1 MIIDINIR
9 KKESDV
15 LFESIVDF
23 FVQNKMQDVFT
34 DVQSYKFKYIGIA
47 VGVFALFVLL
57 KNIFAKYVFKI
68 ILRLVNKTKFNAD
81 TKIVAAF
88 QKPVT
93 NFFEVLGFYFAS
105 KILIMAG
112 IPITIEFIEKIFS
125 SALIILITWGI
136 HNLTGE
142 SSVLFERMH
151 KAYDIKVDKVLFPF
165 MSKTLRLIVLALAI
179 TIIAEKWGYNIQG
192 FVTGLGLGG
201 LAFALAAK
209 DAAANIIAGIFII
222 LDKPFTIGDWV
233 SSDEL
238 EGSIEEISF
247 RTTKIRAIDQSLIV
261 IPNSRLTDEAVINF
275 SRRGKR
281 RACLNLELNYKT
293 SRPKLEI
300 CVDRIRH
307 MLENHEQVSKDDI
320 LVRFD
325 KFNGTSLDI
334 LICFFTD
341 TPEFDEYFKIKEN
354 INYSLVEILHQEGV
368 SMAFPSTSVYMENL
382 SSESEEDIKL
392 SDKLLKKEDSET

>member
-1 MIIDINIR
+1 
-9 KKESDV
+9 

-23 FVQNKMQDVFT
+23 FVENRIQYVFT
-34 DVQSYKFKYIGIA
+34 DIQSYKFKYVGIA
-47 VGVFALFVLL
+47 IAVFAFFVLL

-93 NFFEVLGFYFAS
+93 NFFEVLGFYFAF
-105 KILIMAG
+105 KVLTMAG
-112 IPITIEFIEKIFS
+112 IPISLIFIEKAFS
-125 SALIILITWGI
+125 TAIIILITWGI
-136 HNLTGE
+136 NNLTGE

-165 MSKTLRLIVLALAI
+165 LSKTLRIVVIALSI

-192 FVTGLGLGG
+192 FVTGLGIGG

-222 LDKPFTIGDWV
+222 LDKPFTIGDWI
-233 SSDEL
+233 SSDSL

-247 RTTKIRAIDQSLIV
+247 RTTKIRAIDQSLIIV
-261 IPNSRLTDEAVINF
+261 PNSKLTDEAVINF

-281 RACLNLELNYKT
+281 RLSLNLELNYRTK
-293 SRPKLEI
+293 REKLEI
-300 CVDRIRH
+300 CVESIRQ
-307 MLENHEQVSKDDI
+307 MLENHPQVSKEGI

-325 KFNGTSLDI
+325 KFNGNSLDI

-341 TPEFDEYFKIKEN
+341 TADFDEYFKIKEN
-354 INYSLVEILHQEGV
+354 VNFRIVEILQRAGI
-368 SMAFPSTSVYMENL
+368 SMAYKSTSIYVESL
-382 SSESEEDIKL
+382 PSEISEKDFKL
-392 SDKLLKKEDSET
+392 VDKLQKK

>member
-1 MIIDINIR
+1 M
-9 KKESDV
+9 
-15 LFESIVDF
+15 FQSIVDF
-23 FVQNKMQDVFT
+23 FVENKIQYVFNDVE
-34 DVQSYKFKYIGIA
+34 SYKFKYVGLAIA
-47 VGVFALFVLL
+47 VFALFVLL
-57 KNIFAKYVFKI
+57 KKVFAKYVFKI
-68 ILRLVNKTKFNAD
+68 ILRLVNKTRFNAD

-93 NFFEVLGFYFAS
+93 NFFEVLGFYFAF
-105 KILIMAG
+105 KILTRAG
-112 IPITIEFIEKIFS
+112 IPISLITIDKFFS
-125 SALIILITWGI
+125 SAVIFLITWGI
-136 HNLTGE
+136 YNLTGE

-151 KAYDIKVDKVLFPF
+151 KAYDIKVDKILFPF
-165 MSKTLRLIVLALAI
+165 MSKTLRLVVLALAI

-233 SSDEL
+233 SSDSL
-238 EGSIEEISF
+238 EGSIEDISF
-247 RTTKIRAIDQSLIV
+247 RTTKIRAVDQSLIIV
-261 IPNSRLTDEAVINF
+261 PNSKLTNDAVINF

-281 RACLNLELNYKT
+281 RVNLNLELAYRT
-293 SRPKLEI
+293 SRAKLEI
-300 CVDRIRH
+300 CVDSIRH
-307 MLENHEQVSKDDI
+307 MLENHPQVSKEGT

-341 TPEFDEYFKIKEN
+341 TADYDEYFKIKEN
-354 INYSLVEILHQEGV
+354 VNFALVEILQQQGI
-368 SMAFPSTSVYMENL
+368 SMAFKSTSVYV
-382 SSESEEDIKL
+382 ESLPSKSKEEDFILEEKL
-392 SDKLLKKEDSET
+392 

>member
-1 MIIDINIR
+1 M
-9 KKESDV
+9 
-15 LFESIVDF
+15 FESIVNF
-23 FVQNKMQDVFT
+23 FVENKIQYVFT
-34 DVQSYKFKYIGIA
+34 DVQSYKFKYVGIA
-47 VGVFALFVLL
+47 IAVFAFFVLL
-57 KNIFAKYVFKI
+57 KNIFAKYVFKM
-68 ILRLVNKTKFNAD
+68 LMRLVKKTRFNAD

-93 NFFEVLGFYFAS
+93 NFFEVLGFYFAF
-105 KILIMAG
+105 KTLTLAG
-112 IPITIEFIEKIFS
+112 IPISILFIEKAFS
-125 SALIILITWGI
+125 TAIIILITWGI
-136 HNLTGE
+136 NNLTGE

-165 MSKTLRLIVLALAI
+165 LSKTLRILVIALAI

-192 FVTGLGLGG
+192 FVTGLGIGG

-233 SSDEL
+233 SSDSL

-247 RTTKIRAIDQSLIV
+247 RTTKIRAIDQSLIIV
-261 IPNSRLTDEAVINF
+261 PNSKLTDEAVINF

-281 RACLNLELNYKT
+281 RVSLNLELNYRTK
-293 SRPKLEI
+293 REKLET
-300 CVDRIRH
+300 CVENIRD
-307 MLENHEQVSKDDI
+307 MLENHPQVSKEDI

-341 TPEFDEYFKIKEN
+341 TADFNEYFSIKEN
-354 INYSLVEILHQEGV
+354 VNFRLVEILQKVGI
-368 SMAFPSTSVYMENL
+368 SMAYKSTSIYVESL
-382 SSESEEDIKL
+382 PSEISEKDFKL
-392 SDKLLKKEDSET
+392 EDKLQKK